1 MIRRK
6 IKVLSLRSMFSLVAL
21 TGILSACSPQ
31 QDTQT
36 SEQISFN
43 HDIRPILNKSCTG
56 CHGGVSKQANVS
68 FIYREEALGRGHSG
82 RLTIV
87 PGDPDASELIAR
99 VESDDPSIRMP
110 YKGAKLP
117 DHEIQL
123 LRDWIA
129 QGAQWQEHWAFIA
142 PSPQTVPDVENKQVI
157 DNDIDAFLE
166 ANLAANGLSLM
177 PKANKQTL
185 LRRLSFD
192 LIGLPPTPQE
202 IDAFLNDNSP
212 DAYEKQVD
220 RLLASPRYGERWAA
234 MWMDLSRYAD
244 SHGYTRDEERESWP
258 YKQWVIQALNAN
270 QPYDQFMIEQLGG
283 DLMPNR
289 SLTNILATGFHRQT
303 PTNSEGGTD
312 DEEFRMVAVM
322 DRNATTWSV
331 LNAMTINCVQ
341 CHSHPY
347 DPIEHHEYYASLS
360 FFNTSKDADYR
371 EYGPLYKYAK
381 HEQDKQRA
389 FELQEQLTKI
399 REHEAKQAIELSEQT
414 NSASPWQQL
423 KIETALGDEYRGL
436 AAFVKNMED
445 TNKQLIAQGKDPKKG
460 YFSLIK
466 VGKERLKELADKDQK
481 IRTFETKD
489 GEYFDAGKYELR
501 LYYHFTSEATEQA
514 QTISAIRLNAIPL
527 NPEKARHTPEPH
539 FQADD
544 VKLYRVKAD
553 GSKQQLAVT
562 TYMSNSTEVMD
573 NQLSALNKLSQT
585 KHNGLNTGKGVGW
598 FAHRI
603 YLPRWS
609 VGVLATPI
617 TLKPGERIEVE
628 VEQMQKGIRVDSLQT
643 RLHRVRLET
652 TNFDGWSQYAASEA
666 RAANIQQY
674 GKLKKQLDTIDG
686 FMMPIMLEQDDW
698 DKRAIAKFDRGNM
711 TNKVGALLA
720 PDTPAIFPAFDGQQ
734 NRLGLAKWFFQP
746 DQPLTAR
753 VAVNRLWHRLF
764 GIGLV
769 ETLEDFGGAG
779 SLPNHPELLDWLA
792 LKFQQELKW
801 DTKAALKLMVMSHAY
816 QQDATVQPERYE
828 LDPLNKW
835 FSRGPRQRL
844 SAEMIRDQ
852 ALVASDL
859 VVHKIGGVPVMPPQP
874 EGIWGH
880 KGRWLHW
887 WTDATDEN
895 RYRRAIYTF
904 VKRAFMY
911 PSFLTFDMETRE
923 ISHQRRLPTNT
934 PLQALVTLNDPVY
947 HEAAQA
953 LGKLMMAQAETDDNE
968 QAIRSGF
975 KRVISRL
982 PRQQE
987 TESLLFALQ
996 KVSEQI
1002 QLDGIPAN
1010 DAEASKW
1017 TAMASILLNLDDA
1030 LTR

>member
-1 MIRRK
+1 MKRK
-6 IKVLSLRSMFSLVAL
+6 HVYITIISLVSPL
-21 TGILSACSPQ
+21 LLSGCFEKEKAVES
-31 QDTQT
+31 T
-36 SEQISFN
+36 ISFN

-99 VESDDPSIRMP
+99 VESDDPNIRMP

-129 QGAQWQEHWAFIA
+129 QGANWQEHWAFIP
-142 PSPQTVPDVENKQVI
+142 PSPQTVPEVENKQVI
-157 DNDIDAFLE
+157 NNDIDAFLE

-202 IDAFLNDNSP
+202 IDDFLADNSTN
-212 DAYEKQVD
+212 AYEKQVD

-244 SHGYTRDEERESWP
+244 SHGYTRDEERDSWP
-258 YKQWVIQALNAN
+258 YKQWVIEALNAN

-289 SLTNILATGFHRQT
+289 SLKNILATGFHRQT

-331 LNAMTINCVQ
+331 LNAMTMNCVQ

-347 DPIEHHEYYASLS
+347 DPIEHHEYYASLG

-371 EYGPLYKYAK
+371 EYDPLYKYAK
-381 HEQDKQRA
+381 KDDEKQLA

-399 REHEAKQAIELSEQT
+399 REHEAKQAVELSKQTEQ
-414 NSASPWQQL
+414 SSPWQQL
-423 KIETALGDEYRGL
+423 TIESALGDEYRGL
-436 AAFVKNMED
+436 AAFVKKMED
-445 TNKQLIAQGKDPKKG
+445 SNAKLVEEGKPPSK
-460 YFSLIK
+460 YHLTLIK
-466 VGKERLKELADKDQK
+466 VGNARLKELADNNQK
-481 IRTFETKD
+481 VRAFETKN

-501 LYYHFTSEATEQA
+501 LYYHFISAAA
-514 QTISAIRLNAIPL
+514 QQEKSISAIRLNAIPQ

-544 VKLYRVKAD
+544 VKFYLVKPD
-553 GSKQQLAVT
+553 GSKVQLAIKT
-562 TYMSNSTEVMD
+562 HMSNSTEVMD
-573 NQLSALNKLSQT
+573 NQLSALSKLS
-585 KHNGLNTGKGVGW
+585 GLNNKEDKGLEAGKGVGW
-598 FAHRI
+598 FAHRL

-609 VGVLATPI
+609 VAVLAEPL
-617 TLKPGERIEVE
+617 TLKPGEKIEVE

-643 RLHRVRLET
+643 RLHRVRIET
-652 TNFDGWSQYAASEA
+652 TNFDGWSQYANSDT
-666 RAANIQQY
+666 RTANIDEY
-674 GKLKKQLDTIDG
+674 GKLKKQLKAIDG
-686 FMMPIMLEQDDW
+686 YLMPVMLEQDNW

-711 TNKVGALLA
+711 TNKVGDLLA
-720 PDTPAIFPAFDGQQ
+720 PNTPAIFPEFNQQQ
-734 NRLGLAKWFFQP
+734 NRLGLAQWFFKP
-746 DQPLTAR
+746 EQPLTAR

-792 LKFQQELKW
+792 LKFQNDFKW
-801 DTKAALKLMVMSHAY
+801 DTKAILKLMVMSHAY
-816 QQDATVQPERYE
+816 QQDATVQAERYE

-844 SAEMIRDQ
+844 SAEMVRDQ
-852 ALVASDL
+852 ALVASNL
-859 VVHKIGGVPVMPPQP
+859 IVNKIGGVPVMPPQP

-887 WTDATDEN
+887 WEDATDEN

-953 LGKLMMAQAETDDNE
+953 LGKIMMNQAKTSDDK
-968 QAIRSGF
+968 QAIRFGF
-975 KRVISRL
+975 KRVVSRL
-982 PRQQE
+982 PKEKEVQ
-987 TESLLFALQ
+987 SLTFALQ

-1002 QLDGIPAN
+1002 QLDGVSGD
-1010 DAEASKW
+1010 DAQASTW
-1017 TAMASILLNLDDA
+1017 TAMGSILLNLDDA